1 MIGVSN
7 DGDTMST
14 ITRHET
20 FVYPE
25 RDGKPMGETD
35 SHVIEIADLFTI
47 LRDRYRNE
55 ANTYVGANML
65 CYYEEGIPTST
76 FCPDV
81 FVVFG
86 IPKKSRRTY
95 KTWEEEL
102 TLLAEEPVLA
112 NYWLLAHYFLGN
124 TDACRTTCKE
134 AQKAKGEFT
143 RQLALIIEQ
152 LLDKPASASLGKL
165 KPKKLAELI
174 KETRKNCFSEQL
186 EPAQRK
192 LLDAER
198 VEAIAKNM
206 QTLHSVLAV
215 IELHSWKAAAA
226 HLVNA
231 E

>member
-1 MIGVSN
+1 
-7 DGDTMST
+7 MST

-95 KTWEEEL
+95 KTWEEQKSPTVIFEVTSRGSRVEDL
-102 TLLAEEPVLA
+102 GNKKYLYANLGVEE
-112 NYWLLAHYFLGN
+112 YFLYDPLKEYLRPPLQGFRLQGSDYLPLEADSSGALLSQKLGLRIQLEAN
-124 TDACRTTCKE
+124 GIALTDTATGERLSRPLEDKE
-134 AQKAKGEFT
+134 RLRAAE
-143 RQLALIIEQ
+143 
-152 LLDKPASASLGKL
+152 
-165 KPKKLAELI
+165 AEL
-174 KETRKNCFSEQL
+174 E
-186 EPAQRK
+186 K
-192 LLDAER
+192 LRAELKR
-198 VEAIAKNM
+198 RG
-206 QTLHSVLAV
+206 
-215 IELHSWKAAAA
+215 
-226 HLVNA
+226 
-231 E
+231 